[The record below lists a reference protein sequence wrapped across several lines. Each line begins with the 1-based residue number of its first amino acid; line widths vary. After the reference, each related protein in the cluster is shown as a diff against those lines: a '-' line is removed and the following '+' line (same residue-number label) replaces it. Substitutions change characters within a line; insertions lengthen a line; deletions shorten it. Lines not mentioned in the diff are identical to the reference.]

1 MKLSSFAQVTDD
13 NQCVASAD
21 VWFGLCTMTFYQSQ
35 TRPELSELSAG
46 KLASSCERPA

>member
-35 TRPELSELSAG
+35 TRPELSGG